1 MPNTNKTRNLLISH
15 YATYPRL
22 EVADIFKFI
31 FQSAFGCEHFVSSE
45 ERALNYI
52 KAELERINGDQS
64 APRIDALDGDYSR
77 VHLSCINDTLSAEA
91 LAKYFCLSAKVEPDG
106 KERLLEK
113 ISVARELIADGTIPL
128 SLSDFDELHAKWEA
142 AGYPAIHHSESFRE
156 AYHPAYRVI
165 ANEYVNMLFPTQNR

>member
-1 MPNTNKTRNLLISH
+1 MPSTTRDLLISH
-15 YATYPRL
+15 YAAYPRL

-31 FQSAFGCEHFVSSE
+31 FQSAFGCEHLVSSE

-52 KAELERINGDQS
+52 KAELERIKDES
-64 APRIDALDGDYSR
+64 SEPRIDALDGDYSR
-77 VHLSCINDTLSAEA
+77 VYLSCLNDNVTPEV

-113 ISVARELIADGTIPL
+113 IAVARDLIADGTIPL
-128 SLSDFDELHAKWEA
+128 SLSDFDELHAKWRE

-165 ANEYVNMLFPTQNR
+165 ANEYVNMLFPAQNR